1 MIFDGNPNR
10 LYRFWW
16 ISSVAPKASMVLLH
30 GARINPLVKSWS
42 TIASIESNEFDSG
55 RSVMKSMLIV

>member
-1 MIFDGNPNR
+1 MEF
-10 LYRFWW
+10 
-16 ISSVAPKASMVLLH
+16 VVLLH

-42 TIASIESNEFDSG
+42 TMASIESNEFDSG